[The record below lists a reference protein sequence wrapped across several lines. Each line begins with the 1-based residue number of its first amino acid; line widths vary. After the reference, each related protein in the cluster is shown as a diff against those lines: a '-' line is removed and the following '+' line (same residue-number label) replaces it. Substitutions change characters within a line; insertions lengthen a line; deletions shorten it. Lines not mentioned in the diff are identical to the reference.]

1 MDPTGLQRYEA
12 GCLSWVN
19 RVILTVRRSLL
30 VFPNNRTSSVPV
42 GMSQKCQ

>member
-1 MDPTGLQRYEA
+1 MLAMWLMTALG
-12 GCLSWVN
+12 

-42 GMSQKCQ
+42 GMSQKYQ